1 MNNYQMTP
9 YDQQQMGW
17 MSGMGGAPNPP
28 HGQQFNQG
36 YPPPQARQRF
46 PPKQEI
52 VDYIRGNLFGD
63 EPVTVN
69 LIERDWDRDYIPH
82 FCCLPYFEHRL
93 QKNFIRINIPGWGSY
108 NVDFYAHRGYDQV
121 FGFCNTLTIV
131 DSTIPTRDT
140 ASGYSTFM

>member
-28 HGQQFNQG
+28 YGQQFNQG
-36 YPPPQARQRF
+36 YPPPQRF